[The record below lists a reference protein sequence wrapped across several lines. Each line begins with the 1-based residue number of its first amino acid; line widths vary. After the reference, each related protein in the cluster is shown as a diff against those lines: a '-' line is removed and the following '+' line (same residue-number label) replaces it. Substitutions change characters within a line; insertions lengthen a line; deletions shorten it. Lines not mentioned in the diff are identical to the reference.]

1 MPAETVA
8 YWRALTFT
16 YWRRA
21 FAYYR
26 TGQPELAVKDYESAK
41 ALAQRRILLDPD
53 DADARQNL
61 ATYNGEIV
69 YPLIDLGR
77 LQEAEQS
84 LLSATQWFDD
94 RYQNDPDRGAY
105 QRNMLVQHV
114 QLHELYRNWPS
125 HEAQRCHELDEI
137 KRFADIM
144 ESAGTMLESDR
155 PEIAAYFEQYPLCT
169 KP

>member
-1 MPAETVA
+1 MVADGEQAKIRAMIPAETVS

-21 FAYYR
+21 YAYYR
-26 TGQPELAVKDYESAK
+26 TGQPELAVNDYESAK

-77 LQEAEQS
+77 REEAATS
-84 LLSATQWFDD
+84 LLQATQWFDD
-94 RYQNDPDRGAY
+94 RYQQDPGRGAY

-114 QLHELYRNWPS
+114 QLHELYKGWDG
-125 HEAQRCHELDEI
+125 HEAQRCHQLDEI

-144 ESAGTMLESDR
+144 EEAGTML
-155 PEIAAYFEQYPLCT
+155 
-169 KP
+169 